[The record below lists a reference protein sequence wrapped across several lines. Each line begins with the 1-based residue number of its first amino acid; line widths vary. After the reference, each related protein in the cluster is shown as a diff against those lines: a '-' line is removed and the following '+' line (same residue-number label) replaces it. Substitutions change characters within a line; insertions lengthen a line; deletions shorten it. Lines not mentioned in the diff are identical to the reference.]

1 MIVEVLVVVSD
12 SQCQRWFA
20 ENYYHILLSRSIK
33 GPMLLYRM
41 SLYVSFCCVSLNR
54 YSNTWTIPRKMSFS
68 NENCY
73 HSLTPTESQNRPKR
87 TRWLRATLA
96 SSLAPHWWSH
106 SIQMQ
111 RCLCP
116 HWWITP
122 TRHWWWS
129 SWWNTFRQSLMH
141 LSYLVLTQAA
151 LARPPPDLPRRR
163 RFDSLADTQPP
174 WLTSKRWGGIKAIIK
189 PNLSHFV
196 YAVIRV

>member
-1 MIVEVLVVVSD
+1 MIVEVLKT
-12 SQCQRWFA
+12 
-20 ENYYHILLSRSIK
+20 HIFLSRSIK
-33 GPMLLYRM
+33 GINVALCLILIKC
-41 SLYVSFCCVSLNR
+41 SVSLNR

-73 HSLTPTESQNRPKR
+73 HSLTPTESQSRPKR

-116 HWWITP
+116 PWWITP